1 MIMNDYD
8 IIVVGMAT
16 TGSYFARKMAEKG
29 YKVLVIDKLPEE
41 KVGCKYDI
49 VHMLKSD
56 FDRFGLPKPEKGDD
70 FAFEFTG
77 GITYSAF
84 GNYPKEGYG
93 TTVGMH
99 LHNYTLHLNRWAAE
113 AGVSLS
119 YETEFNG
126 ILWRKDKIAGV
137 KIHRNGKAETLTA
150 SLVVDAS
157 GIPSVVREKLPA
169 SSFVENFVI
178 KPEEMFYVILHY
190 VKYKNKEDFVKV
202 SRGWL
207 YYKTWEAPE
216 ADPEGAILGIGAIR
230 SYAEGEKIY
239 KEFIGS
245 IQLPEY
251 ENKYVEKGRTPF
263 RRAPYSFV
271 DENFLVLGDAACVNK
286 PYNGEGITASMI
298 HCDIAVRVID
308 ELLKANK
315 PLTVANMWPINK
327 SYYSGLGKIYAGMR
341 ATLVGAIAT
350 NKKEN
355 EYFFKKDII
364 FSAKSFAN
372 MGDDLPIKYSGG
384 ELFVM
389 IMKIVWGIMT
399 FKLRF
404 KTIKSLLNGMK
415 SGDKISALYDRYPET
430 TEGFAV
436 WKEEADKLWK
446 SSGSIADVKYD

>member
-1 MIMNDYD
+1 
-8 IIVVGMAT
+8 
-16 TGSYFARKMAEKG
+16 
-29 YKVLVIDKLPEE
+29 
-41 KVGCKYDI
+41 
-49 VHMLKSD
+49 
-56 FDRFGLPKPEKGDD
+56 
-70 FAFEFTG
+70 
-77 GITYSAF
+77 
-84 GNYPKEGYG
+84 
-93 TTVGMH
+93 
-99 LHNYTLHLNRWAAE
+99 
-113 AGVSLS
+113 
-119 YETEFNG
+119 
-126 ILWRKDKIAGV
+126 
-137 KIHRNGKAETLTA
+137 
-150 SLVVDAS
+150 
-157 GIPSVVREKLPA
+157 
-169 SSFVENFVI
+169 
-178 KPEEMFYVILHY
+178 
-190 VKYKNKEDFVKV
+190 
-202 SRGWL
+202 
-207 YYKTWEAPE
+207 
-216 ADPEGAILGIGAIR
+216 
-230 SYAEGEKIY
+230 
-239 KEFIGS
+239 
-245 IQLPEY
+245 
-251 ENKYVEKGRTPF
+251 
-263 RRAPYSFV
+263 
-271 DENFLVLGDAACVNK
+271 
-286 PYNGEGITASMI
+286 
-298 HCDIAVRVID
+298 
-308 ELLKANK
+308 